1 MNVESIF
8 PNGLYAVHALE
19 VLGPVGLYVLGISLY
34 AIFVFRFYRSV
45 AARDMFAL
53 DLSRYEESRRRWL
66 RRLLG
71 VVMYVAKY
79 LIVFPAYAFFWFA
92 VLTLILTFLSKERP
106 FEDILLIALATV
118 SAIRV
123 TSYYNEDLSRDV
135 AKILPFA
142 VLAIFLIDA
151 SFFAAS
157 ASLSILEEANDN
169 RETILY
175 YMLFLVLLEFA
186 LRLLR
191 PVLRSVS
198 RPFRRRARQAPA
210 AAQAEA
216 APTESGQAGPAPDEE
231 PPTATGADDAGTPTD
246 PPPSSQAP

>member
-8 PNGLYAVHALE
+8 PNGLYVGHALD
-19 VLGPVGLYVLGISLY
+19 VLGPVAVYVLGMSLY

-53 DLSRYEESRRRWL
+53 DLSRYEGSRHRWVRRA
-66 RRLLG
+66 LG

-79 LIVFPAYAFFWFA
+79 LILFPAFAFFWFA
-92 VLTLILTFLSKERP
+92 VLTFILTFLSRERP
-106 FEDILLIALATV
+106 FGDILLIALATV

-151 SFFAAS
+151 SFFEIS
-157 ASLSILEEANDN
+157 ESLSALEQANEH

-175 YMLFLVLLEFA
+175 YMLFLVVVEFA

-191 PVLRSVS
+191 PVLRFV
-198 RPFRRRARQAPA
+198 FRRSGTRAASAPA
-210 AAQAEA
+210 AGPAEQAAGA
-216 APTESGQAGPAPDEE
+216 AQAGPVQDDGPGPAEGDAAGAPT
-231 PPTATGADDAGTPTD
+231 PPDGSTQPT
-246 PPPSSQAP
+246 